1 MEWHQ
6 DSMKALFSVVAAIF
20 AGAALLHAAETNDS
34 RVYEMRVYYA
44 AKGKL
49 DDLNKR
55 FRDHTLKLFEK
66 HGMENIGYWVPIE
79 NPENKLIYVLAHKS
93 REEAMKSWRAFSGD
107 AEWNTARK
115 ASEKDGKLVDKV
127 ERYFMLVSD
136 FSPTIKTDTNA
147 GERVFE
153 LRDYTASAGNL
164 AALDSRF
171 RDHTLKLFEKHGMQ
185 NIAYWHLAPNEKGAD
200 RRLIY
205 IIAHKSP
212 EAGAASFDAFRKDP
226 VWVKAKGDS
235 ESKAG
240 GSLTEAGPAGV
251 KSTFMRATDY
261 SPLK

>member
-55 FRDHTLKLFEK
+55 FRHHTLKLFEK

-127 ERYFMLVSD
+127 ERYFMLASD
-136 FSPTIKTDTNA
+136 FSPTIKTDASVLDTFSIALNTARILGLSPMIPSNA
-147 GERVFE
+147 
-153 LRDYTASAGNL
+153 SK
-164 AALDSRF
+164 SR
-171 RDHTLKLFEKHGMQ
+171 LS
-185 NIAYWHLAPNEKGAD
+185 ISS
-200 RRLIY
+200 RLPR
-205 IIAHKSP
+205 SN
-212 EAGAASFDAFRKDP
+212 DC
-226 VWVKAKGDS
+226 
-235 ESKAG
+235 
-240 GSLTEAGPAGV
+240 T
-251 KSTFMRATDY
+251 
-261 SPLK
+261 